1 MFKDETLP
9 DQRFIFILWQGG
21 YTIDKT
27 KVTAFVLT
35 VSVLLLGLICSGCV
49 ESEEIE
55 SANVRTY
62 LEAKSENDYTTASRV
77 VDSSYKSKGY
87 LMLTWDRVENMANKD
102 ITNITLNQTVSGNQA
117 VVIANYTEIE
127 YHPDSDNVA
136 GEKEVTQYFRLEN
149 TEGIWL
155 IIEISNEPLPVAES
169 TGKVKKTPIDI
180 LTDNAIFL
188 LPVALALLGVG
199 VYLNKKEKAERA
211 GAGGSGA
218 GGAGSSGGAGAG
230 VTMLQTAQVVKFVKC
245 APSQMK
251 AGTRGTIDVWVKN
264 FNKQPYQNL
273 VVTAVFPDTVRAK
286 KTNLKF
292 GVLSPGQTAKQ
303 TWNVKT
309 SASGV
314 FQITDV
320 TVTFTFGGKK
330 YAGALGPVRIQVA

>member
-1 MFKDETLP
+1 MSRVNVSF
-9 DQRFIFILWQGG
+9 FILWQGG
-21 YTIDKT
+21 YNIDKT

-49 ESEEIE
+49 ESEDLE
-55 SANVRTY
+55 SMTVRTY
-62 LEAKSENDYTTASRV
+62 LEAKSENDYRTASRV
-77 VDSSYKSKGY
+77 VDSSYMSKGY
-87 LMLTWDRVENMANKD
+87 IMLTWDRVENVVNKD

-127 YHPDSDNVA
+127 YHPNSNNVA
-136 GEKEVTQYFRLEN
+136 GEKEVTWYFRLEN
-149 TEGIWL
+149 TDGIWL
-155 IIEISNEPLPVAES
+155 IIGISDEPLPTGES
-169 TGKVKKTPIDI
+169 TGTVKKTPLDI
-180 LTDNAIFL
+180 LTDNAIFI

-211 GAGGSGA
+211 GTGGSGA
-218 GGAGSSGGAGAG
+218 G
-230 VTMLQTAQVVKFVKC
+230 VIMLPTAQVVKFVKC
-245 APSQMK
+245 APSQMR

-286 KTNLKF
+286 KTKLKF
-292 GVLSPGQTAKQ
+292 GALPPGQTAKQ

-314 FQITDV
+314 FQIADV

>member
-1 MFKDETLP
+1 MFKDETLS
-9 DQRFIFILWQGG
+9 RVNVSFFILWQGG
-21 YTIDKT
+21 YNIDKT

-49 ESEEIE
+49 ESEDLE
-55 SANVRTY
+55 SMTVRTY
-62 LEAKSENDYTTASRV
+62 LEAKSENDYRTASHV
-77 VDSSYKSKGY
+77 VDSSYMSKGY
-87 LMLTWDRVENMANKD
+87 IMLTWDRVENVVNKD

-127 YHPDSDNVA
+127 YHPNSNNVA
-136 GEKEVTQYFRLEN
+136 GEKEVTWYFRLEN
-149 TEGIWL
+149 TDGIWL
-155 IIEISNEPLPVAES
+155 IIGISDEPLPTGES
-169 TGKVKKTPIDI
+169 TGTVKKTPLDI
-180 LTDNAIFL
+180 LTDNAIFI

-211 GAGGSGA
+211 GTGGSGA
-218 GGAGSSGGAGAG
+218 G
-230 VTMLQTAQVVKFVKC
+230 VIMLPTAQVVKFVKC
-245 APSQMK
+245 APSQMR

-286 KTNLKF
+286 KTKLKF
-292 GVLSPGQTAKQ
+292 GALPPGQTAKQ

-314 FQITDV
+314 FQIADV

>member
-1 MFKDETLP
+1 MKCCPTSRVNVSF
-9 DQRFIFILWQGG
+9 FILWKGG
-21 YTIDKT
+21 YNIDKT
-27 KVTAFVLT
+27 KFTAFVLT

-49 ESEEIE
+49 ESEDIE
-55 SANVRTY
+55 SINVRTY
-62 LEAKSENDYTTASRV
+62 LEAKSENDYVTASRV
-77 VDSSYKSKGY
+77 VNSGYMSKGY
-87 LMLTWDRVENMANKD
+87 LMLTWDRVENVANKD
-102 ITNITLNQTVSGNQA
+102 IANITLNQTVSGNQA

-127 YHPDSDNVA
+127 YHPNSDNVA
-136 GEKEVTQYFRLEN
+136 GAKAVTKYFRLEN

-155 IIEISNEPLPVAES
+155 ITEMSDDPLTIGAS
-169 TGKVKKTPIDI
+169 TGEIKKTPIDI
-180 LTDNAIFL
+180 LTDNAIFI
-188 LPVALALLGVG
+188 LPVSLALLGVG

-211 GAGGSGA
+211 GAGGSV
-218 GGAGSSGGAGAG
+218 AGSSGGAGAG

-251 AGTRGTIDVWVKN
+251 AGTKGTIDVWVKN

-286 KTNLKF
+286 KTKLKF
-292 GVLSPGQTAKQ
+292 GALSPGQTAKQ

-314 FQITDV
+314 FQIADV